1 MMFVVVWYVSFS
13 PPGRRNHTQFTDV
26 CDVCVCR
33 MSIQNSIGG
42 LVGCV
47 FFFVDPT
54 KVFRSTIFISTY
66 PYYMYSN
73 GRNSINGLPL
83 HDRNIGWTTQRSRS
97 QHSIGEQTAIIVDM
111 ILFYFIH
118 IDNITMGLW
127 VMPVEFTHTKSQT
140 LVHHLFNQEYFEL
153 MAFGELV
160 CQTED
165 CT

>member
-13 PPGRRNHTQFTDV
+13 PPGRRNHTQFTDM
-26 CDVCVCR
+26 CVSDEHTEFNR
-33 MSIQNSIGG
+33 WIGWM
-42 LVGCV
+42 CV
-47 FFFVDPT
+47 FFVDPT

-97 QHSIGEQTAIIVDM
+97 QHSIGEQTAIIFDM